1 MGFFNQF
8 KTAILLAILA
18 ALLIWIGS
26 FFGKQG
32 LFIGFAFAIVIN
44 VLTYFFSDKLV
55 LLMYQAKPASKKEYP
70 ELHSIIEEVSHKAGI
85 PKPKIYIV
93 QNESPNAFATGRN
106 PKNAVV
112 ACTTGILK
120 LLNKDELKGVIAHE
134 ISHVKNRDILIA
146 TIAATIAAVIS
157 YLAMMAR
164 FAALFGGGGRN
175 RDSGRM
181 FELLALGIL
190 TPLIATLIQL
200 AISRSREYFADSS
213 AAKTIGS
220 GVGLASALEKL
231 KEGVKKTPFR
241 NANKATMSLFIVNP
255 LSAAGILSL
264 FSTHPPLD
272 ERIRR
277 LKGMNF

>member
-1 MGFFNQF
+1 MGLFNQF
-8 KTAILLAILA
+8 KTAILLGILA
-18 ALLIWIGS
+18 AILIWIGS

-32 LFIGFAFAIVIN
+32 LFIGFAFAVIIN

-55 LLMYQAKPASKKEYP
+55 LIMYQAKPASKKEYG
-70 ELHSIIEEVSHKAGI
+70 ELHSIVEEISHEAGI
-85 PKPKIYIV
+85 PKPKVYIV

-146 TIAATIAAVIS
+146 TIAATIASVIS

-164 FAALFGGGGRN
+164 YAGMFSGS
-175 RDSGRM
+175 RDRDNGRM
-181 FELLALGIL
+181 FELLVLGIL
-190 TPLIATLIQL
+190 TPIIATLIQL
-200 AISRSREYFADSS
+200 AISRSREYLADSS

-220 GVGLASALEKL
+220 GAGLASALEKL
-231 KEGVKKTPFR
+231 KEGVKKVPFR

-255 LSAAGILSL
+255 LSAAGILNL

-272 ERIRR
+272 ERVRR
-277 LKGMNF
+277 LKKL

>member
-8 KTAILLAILA
+8 KTVILLGVLAAILV
-18 ALLIWIGS
+18 WIGS
-26 FFGKQG
+26 FFGTQG
-32 LFIGFAFAIVIN
+32 LVIGFAFAIILN

-70 ELHSIIEEVSHKAGI
+70 ELHSIVEEVSHKAGI
-85 PKPKIYIV
+85 PKPKVYII

-112 ACTTGILK
+112 ACTAGILK
-120 LLNKDELKGVIAHE
+120 LLNKEELKGVIAHE

-146 TIAATIAAVIS
+146 TIAATIASVIS
-157 YLAMMAR
+157 YIAMMAR
-164 FAALFGGGGRN
+164 YAGMFGGS
-175 RDSGRM
+175 RDRDNGRM
-181 FELLALGIL
+181 FELLVLGIL
-190 TPLIATLIQL
+190 TPIIATLIQL
-200 AISRSREYFADSS
+200 AISRSREYLADSS

-220 GVGLASALEKL
+220 GAGLASALEKL
-231 KEGVKKTPFR
+231 KEGVKKIPFK

-255 LSAAGILSL
+255 LSAAGILNL

-272 ERIRR
+272 ERISR
-277 LKGMNF
+277 LKKL

>member
-18 ALLIWIGS
+18 AILIWIGS

-55 LLMYQAKPASKKEYP
+55 LLMYQAKPASKKEYS
-70 ELHSIIEEVSHKAGI
+70 ELHSIVEEISHKAGI
-85 PKPKIYIV
+85 PKPKVYIV

-164 FAALFGGGGRN
+164 YAGMFAGS
-175 RDSGRM
+175 RDRDNGRM
-181 FELLALGIL
+181 FELLVLGIL
-190 TPLIATLIQL
+190 TPIIATLIQL

-220 GVGLASALEKL
+220 GAGLASALEKL
-231 KEGVKKTPFR
+231 KEGVKKVPFR
-241 NANKATMSLFIVNP
+241 NANKATTSLFIVNP

-272 ERIRR
+272 ERIMR
-277 LKGMNF
+277 LKKL

>member
-1 MGFFNQF
+1 MWFFNQF
-8 KTAILLAILA
+8 KTAILLAALA

-32 LFIGFAFAIVIN
+32 LFIGFAFAVVIN

-55 LLMYQAKPASKKEYP
+55 LMMHQAKPASKKEFP
-70 ELHSIIEEVSHKAGI
+70 ELHSIVEEVAHKAGI
-85 PKPKIYIV
+85 PKPKVYIV

-120 LLNKDELKGVIAHE
+120 LLDGEELKGVIAHE

-157 YLAMMAR
+157 YLSMMAR
-164 FAALFGGGGRN
+164 YAGMFGGS
-175 RDSGRM
+175 RDKDNGRM
-181 FELLALGIL
+181 FELLVLGIL
-190 TPLIATLIQL
+190 TPIIATLIQL
-200 AISRSREYFADSS
+200 AISRSREYLADSS
-213 AAKTIGS
+213 AAKTVGS
-220 GVGLASALEKL
+220 GRGLASALEKL
-231 KEGVKKTPFR
+231 KEGVKKVPFR
-241 NANKATMSLFIVNP
+241 NVNKATMSLFIVNP

-272 ERIRR
+272 ERIKR
-277 LKGMNF
+277 LKKI

>member
-8 KTAILLAILA
+8 KTAILLGILA
-18 ALLIWIGS
+18 AILIWIGS
-26 FFGKQG
+26 FFGTQG
-32 LFIGFAFAIVIN
+32 LVIGFAFAVLIN

-70 ELHSIIEEVSHKAGI
+70 ELHSIVEEISHKAGI
-85 PKPKIYIV
+85 PKPKVYII

-120 LLNKDELKGVIAHE
+120 LLNKEELKGVIAHE

-164 FAALFGGGGRN
+164 YAGMFGGS
-175 RDSGRM
+175 RDRDNGRM
-181 FELLALGIL
+181 FELLVLGIL
-190 TPLIATLIQL
+190 TPIIATLIQL
-200 AISRSREYFADSS
+200 AISRSREYIADSS

-220 GVGLASALEKL
+220 GTGLASALEKL
-231 KEGVKKTPFR
+231 KEGVKKVPFR

-255 LSAAGILSL
+255 LSAQGFLNL

-272 ERIRR
+272 ERISR
-277 LKGMNF
+277 LKKL